1 MNNVL
6 HVLAEA
12 IKLNPGDIGYNP
24 SIKCTVEKCIEA
36 SSLAGILN
44 TVYLVAGM
52 IAVLIIVIAG
62 FFYITANG
70 DSNQI
75 TKAKNT
81 ILYAVI
87 GLVVVMFA
95 FVITQ
100 FVISKVAG

>member
-6 HVLAEA
+6 RVFAEA

-24 SIKCTVEKCIEA
+24 SIKCTVDKCIES

-62 FFYITANG
+62 FFYVTANG
-70 DSNQI
+70 DANQV

-81 ILYAVI
+81 ILYAII
-87 GLVVVMFA
+87 GLAVVMFA

-100 FVISKVAG
+100 FVISRIAG